1 MLSILIPVYN
11 YNVAPLVK
19 ELYGQV
25 LDCGV
30 NFEILVYDDASTLNI
45 TDNETINQFKSTTFK
60 KLPKNIGR
68 SAIRNLLAHDAQ
80 YKWILFLDADTK
92 IIKTDFINTYL
103 TEINN
108 FNHIVY
114 GGICY
119 QKNKPKNN
127 EMLRWV
133 YGKKREALK
142 VSQRNKNPH
151 LRFLTLNFLIQK
163 DIFNILKFNTD
174 IPNLRHE
181 DTLFALNAKEKN
193 ITVKHI
199 NNPVKHLGLESSMIF
214 LKKTDEATEVLYS
227 FIEQKMISPQ
237 DTALTRA
244 AELFI
249 KYKLHYV
256 ISALYLIFKKP
267 IKKQLLSRNPS
278 LLLFDFYR
286 LGYYLQLSTK
296 K

>member
-11 YNVAPLVK
+11 YNITPLVK

-25 LDCGV
+25 LDCGI

-45 TDNETINQFKSTTFK
+45 TNNKTINQFKNTVFK
-60 KLPKNIGR
+60 ELPKNIGR
-68 SAIRNLLAHDAQ
+68 SAIRNLLAHDAK
-80 YKWILFLDADTK
+80 YKWLLFLDADTK
-92 IIKTDFINTYL
+92 IIDEEFIKKYL
-103 TEINN
+103 FEIKDS
-108 FNHIVY
+108 NHIVY

-119 QKNKPKNN
+119 QKNKPENN

-142 VSQRNKNPH
+142 VPQRNKNPH

-181 DTLFALNAKEKN
+181 DTLFALNAKEKD
-193 ITVKHI
+193 IKVTHI
-199 NNPVKHLGLESSMIF
+199 NNTVMHVGLESSLIF

-237 DTALTRA
+237 ETALTRV

-249 KYKLHYV
+249 KYKLNYV
-256 ISALYLIFKKP
+256 ISTLYLIFKKP
-267 IKKQLLSRNPS
+267 IKTQLLSRNPS

-286 LGYYLQLSTK
+286 LAYYLQLTR
-296 K
+296 